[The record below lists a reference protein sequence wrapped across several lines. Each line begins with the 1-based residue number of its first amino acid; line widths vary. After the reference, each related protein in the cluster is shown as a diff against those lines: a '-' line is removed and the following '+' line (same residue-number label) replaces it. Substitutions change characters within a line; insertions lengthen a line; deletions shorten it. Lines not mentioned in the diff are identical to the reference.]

1 MEVKRKNYRNKD
13 EINIIL
19 ENIRMKESD
28 LKKLHSLFDDK
39 IGERTKILCHNN
51 ILENIYKRENEN
63 INGNA
68 NNKQDIEE
76 ENFILEEILGD
87 LNKENQIKNNN
98 ACEEILDIL
107 KRPIIDNSINIEFSP
122 FKPLLK
128 PKKIPMN
135 GRVLIKEY

>member
-1 MEVKRKNYRNKD
+1 M
-13 EINIIL
+13 
-19 ENIRMKESD
+19 
-28 LKKLHSLFDDK
+28 
-39 IGERTKILCHNN
+39 
-51 ILENIYKRENEN
+51 
-63 INGNA
+63 
-68 NNKQDIEE
+68 
-76 ENFILEEILGD
+76 EEILGD